1 MSETFKKGALYIIS
15 TPIGNMEDITLRA
28 LRLLKSV
35 DLIAAE
41 DTRHT
46 KHLLSKYDIPTILT
60 SYHDHNKEEKTPVL
74 VERLKEGQSIGLVC
88 DAGTPGIS
96 DPGFYLIRRCAEE
109 GIPTIPIPG
118 PTAAMAALV
127 ASGLPTDSFLF
138 VGFLPKKHVARLK
151 RLALLKDTPA
161 TLIFYESPYRVAKAL
176 QDYLEVLGNR
186 QAVIARELTKVFE
199 ELMRGSL
206 EELLA
211 RLQAKTCRGE
221 ITLIIEGQRSEKR

>member
-1 MSETFKKGALYIIS
+1 
-15 TPIGNMEDITLRA
+15 MEDITLRA

-46 KHLLSKYDIPTILT
+46 KHLLTKYDIPTILT

-74 VERLKEGQSIGLVC
+74 IQRLKEGQSIALVC

-96 DPGFYLIRRCAEE
+96 DPGFYLIRSCTEE
-109 GIPTIPIPG
+109 EIPTIPVPG

-127 ASGLPTDSFLF
+127 VSGLPTDSFLF
-138 VGFLPKKHVARLK
+138 VGFLPKKRVARLK
-151 RLALLKDTPA
+151 RIALLKDIPA
-161 TLIFYESPYRVAKAL
+161 TLIFYESPYRLVKAL
-176 QDYLEVLGNR
+176 QDCLEGLGNR

-206 EELLA
+206 TELLA
-211 RLQAKTCRGE
+211 RLQDKPPRGE
-221 ITLIIEGQRSEKR
+221 ITLIIEGQRSEK